1 MKVVSKQYNSDMCI
15 ICGLNNGSG
24 IKAPFYNME
33 DGTVATRFQFRD
45 IHQSYPGRVH
55 GGLVTTMIDELAGR
69 VLWVNHDDL
78 LGVTMTLTTKFR
90 KPIPYNVTLIGRG
103 KMLSMTKHG
112 FKAECSII
120 NEETREVLASGEALY
135 AILPFD
141 KVMEDGSQE
150 HAEWIMNPD
159 DVTELDF

>member
-1 MKVVSKQYNSDMCI
+1 MCI
-15 ICGLNNGSG
+15 ICGLNNEAG

-33 DGTVATRFQFRD
+33 DGSVATLFQFRD

-69 VLWVNHDDL
+69 ALWVDHDDL
-78 LGVTMTLTTKFR
+78 LGVTMTINTKYR
-90 KPIPYNVTLIGRG
+90 KPIPYNVTLLGKGRR
-103 KMLSMTKHG
+103 LSMTKHG
-112 FKAECSII
+112 YKAECSIM
-120 NEETREVLASGEALY
+120 NAETHEVLASGEALY

-150 HAEWIMNPD
+150 HAEWIMSPD
-159 DVTELDF
+159 DVTELDI